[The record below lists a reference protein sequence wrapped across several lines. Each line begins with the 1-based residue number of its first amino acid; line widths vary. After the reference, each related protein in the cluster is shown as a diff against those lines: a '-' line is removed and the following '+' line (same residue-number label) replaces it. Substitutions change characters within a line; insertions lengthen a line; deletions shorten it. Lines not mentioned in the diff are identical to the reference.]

1 MRAAVFTLILLV
13 GGAASAATVYKWVD
27 EHGVTHYSDQPQ
39 PGASKVQVQGVQ
51 TYASGAQ
58 APQSPSAGPAPPSAA
73 PPPPASDCAIE
84 SPGADEM
91 FMNAYAVSGHVRIV
105 PGLEPGERA
114 TVVLDGQPATST
126 DASGSFTLAQL
137 ERGTHTLSAQ
147 VETSSG
153 QVRCRAAPVTFHVQ
167 QPSVQNPNN
176 PNVPGRPTPH

>member
-1 MRAAVFTLILLV
+1 MCIRDRV

-39 PGASKVQVQGVQ
+39 PGASKVQVEGVQ
-51 TYASGAQ
+51 TYATGAQ
-58 APQSPSAGPAPPSAA
+58 APQSASAA
-73 PPPPASDCAIE
+73 PPAPGAAQPPPSSDCAIE
-84 SPGADEM
+84 SPVADET
-91 FMNAYAVSGHVRIV
+91 FMNAYSVTGHLRIV
-105 PGLEPGERA
+105 PRLEPGERA
-114 TVVLDGQPATST
+114 TVVLDGTPATNT
-126 DASGSFTLAQL
+126 DAGGSFTLAQI

-153 QVRCRAAPVTFHVQ
+153 QVRCRAPTVTFHVQ